1 MGKITEKAI
10 DIVNVNWVVEYLKEE
25 YSRSRDKRF

>member
-10 DIVNVNWVVEYLKEE
+10 DIVNVNWAVEYLKEE

>member
-1 MGKITEKAI
+1 MGKKKKKAI